1 MTKVRGRITGILLK
15 LYYASDHDCRVRAP
29 ATSGHPARGPPGVRG
44 LQRRGG
50 GRPARR
56 GQVQAAAGRRAGLE
70 TSIFPSRY
78 YDFNEL
84 F

>member
-15 LYYASDHDCRVRAP
+15 LYYASDHGCRVRAP

-44 LQRRGG
+44 LQRR
-50 GRPARR
+50 PACR
-56 GQVQAAAGRRAGLE
+56 GPVQAAAGRRAGVE
-70 TSIFPSRY
+70 TSIFPLRY
-78 YDFNEL
+78 DDFNEL

>member
-1 MTKVRGRITGILLK
+1 MTKVRGNNHWHLNNK
-15 LYYASDHDCRVRAP
+15 LSRTSDHDCRVRAP

-44 LQRRGG
+44 LQRR
-50 GRPARR
+50 PACR
-56 GQVQAAAGRRAGLE
+56 GPVQAAAGRRAGVE
-70 TSIFPSRY
+70 TSIFLSRY

>member
-15 LYYASDHDCRVRAP
+15 LYYASDHDCRVRAS

-56 GQVQAAAGRRAGLE
+56 GQVQASAGRRAGVE
-70 TSIFPSRY
+70 TSIFLSRY